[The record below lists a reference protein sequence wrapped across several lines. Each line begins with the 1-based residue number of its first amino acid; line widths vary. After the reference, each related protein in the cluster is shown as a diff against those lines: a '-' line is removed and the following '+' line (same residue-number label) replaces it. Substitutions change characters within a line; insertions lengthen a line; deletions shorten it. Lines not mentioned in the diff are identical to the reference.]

1 MQQDEGDLI
10 VIVYKGKDGIWSIY
24 LRCKTAGKIA
34 EAKQKG
40 TQQRRAWKGRMTAL
54 VLKKSNDSSE
64 AKGNG
69 ERRCRYAFK
78 EEENQSSCNKAEKF
92 YEIVN
97 PILKEQQN
105 K

>member
-1 MQQDEGDLI
+1 
-10 VIVYKGKDGIWSIY
+10 
-24 LRCKTAGKIA
+24 
-34 EAKQKG
+34 
-40 TQQRRAWKGRMTAL
+40 MTAL

-105 K
+105 KWQKKILEVRQSLTEEKE